1 MFLCIYSACA
11 KVISTNSIILEKMD
25 SMDESTIENSKLS
38 WREITVRSGKMEDYS
53 NMTRSISLKKVN
65 IIGTS
70 SIIQGLKMMVFKKIT
85 FILRTGQLVSQ
96 TKATVFVRPF
106 YRQIK
111 HWSSKTVDSRRR
123 RESSRRK

>member
-1 MFLCIYSACA
+1 MVLVISFRAGVSGYFPFLAIDQLVTELGHFRLLDDPQLYVFCACA
-11 KVISTNSIILEKMD
+11 KVISTNSIVLEKMD

-70 SIIQGLKMMVFKKIT
+70 SIIQGLKMMV
-85 FILRTGQLVSQ
+85 
-96 TKATVFVRPF
+96 
-106 YRQIK
+106 
-111 HWSSKTVDSRRR
+111 
-123 RESSRRK
+123 

>member
-1 MFLCIYSACA
+1 MISFRAGVSGYFPFLAIDQLVTELGHFFSWTTPNYMFLCIYSACA
-11 KVISTNSIILEKMD
+11 KVISTNSIVLEKMD

-70 SIIQGLKMMVFKKIT
+70 SIIQGLKMMV
-85 FILRTGQLVSQ
+85 
-96 TKATVFVRPF
+96 
-106 YRQIK
+106 
-111 HWSSKTVDSRRR
+111 
-123 RESSRRK
+123 